1 MAKITIRTETTQHRQ
16 LELPTLELLD
26 LLRTAGKLPEGAAGA
41 RVGWDERTNQVTVT
55 WSRHSSTDSTEP
67 V

>member
-1 MAKITIRTETTQHRQ
+1 MAKITTRTETTQHKQ
-16 LELPTLELLD
+16 LEVPTLELLD
-26 LLRTAGKLPEGAAGA
+26 LLRTAGKLPESAAGA

-55 WSRHSSTDSTEP
+55 WSRHSSMDSTES

>member
-1 MAKITIRTETTQHRQ
+1 MAKITTRTETTQHKQ
-16 LELPTLELLD
+16 LEVPTLELLD
-26 LLRTAGKLPEGAAGA
+26 LLRTAGKLPESAAGA
-41 RVGWDERTNQVTVT
+41 RVAWDESTNQVTLT